1 MSFMGL
7 VFKTIEFLKK
17 FGILCLEFFNGTFE
31 ILHLV
36 YVFCS
41 KAWKDRDDTGKYFF
55 DLIE

>member
-1 MSFMGL
+1 MSFMVL

-36 YVFCS
+36 YVFLFE
-41 KAWKDRDDTGKYFF
+41 GV
-55 DLIE
+55 EGPG